1 MYNEDGNFDRVMS
14 FMMIVLYREQ
24 LYQHK
29 VKAIGEVVRDNS
41 LFTDPIFMS
50 NLAFQSSV
58 KFEELF

>member
-14 FMMIVLYREQ
+14 FMMIMLYREQ

-29 VKAIGEVVRDNS
+29 VKHVAEDVKDNA
-41 LFTDPIFMS
+41 LFTDPIFMN